1 MTLWVVDA
9 SVVIKWYV
17 PEEDLAAALALRAPG
32 VRLATPDL
40 LFVES
45 SNILWKLVRRGEMQP
60 AHASEIIEKIVASP
74 LITYTNESLARDAI
88 DLAMAT
94 GVSAYDASYVALAV
108 RLNVRCIT
116 ADQKLVRKLAGTP
129 AGDHVRLLADYVH

>member
-17 PEEDLAAALALRAPG
+17 PEGDLAAAQALRAPG
-32 VRLATPDL
+32 VQLAAPDL

-60 AHASEIIEKIVASP
+60 ALAIGIIEKIVASP
-74 LITYTNESLARDAI
+74 FITYTNESLARDAM
-88 DLAMAT
+88 DLAIAT
-94 GVSAYDASYVALAV
+94 GVSAYDASYVALAA

-116 ADQKLVRKLAGTP
+116 ADQKLVRKLSGTP
-129 AGDHVRLLADYVH
+129 AGNHVTLLADYVH

>member
-17 PEEDLAAALALRAPG
+17 PEEDLAAARALRAPG
-32 VRLATPDL
+32 VRLAAPDL

-45 SNILWKLVRRGEMQP
+45 SNILWKLVRRGEMQSTD
-60 AHASEIIEKIVASP
+60 ASEIIEKIVAAP
-74 LITYTNESLARDAI
+74 FITYTNESLARDAI

-94 GVSAYDASYVALAV
+94 GVSAYDASYVALAA

-129 AGDHVRLLADYVH
+129 AGDHVSLLADYVH